1 MKGIKSLPNEKK
13 LKAKKEKI
21 FSLRKKLLIIFT
33 VIIFSL
39 VNLVSFIIG
48 YQTKKANVNNFRE
61 SSLRDMKLFDRNI
74 ELFFD
79 TASNV
84 LNMLSEHEYCKEAY
98 GNLNS
103 YINTTQKTK
112 VSSTLKTQ
120 QEIRLRNLFKE
131 VTASFPDYVEV
142 YMGTTQGDFT
152 TNFDG
157 ELPAGFDPRKRDWYI
172 MANNNRGKEIM
183 TNAYLSTVG
192 ENTIALSRN
201 VVSPQGKYIGNI
213 SIDISLKRLTDI
225 ISKFRVGRT
234 GHLMLI
240 QSDGTILADPTNENF
255 IFKKMN
261 EVGIADFVELAKI
274 DSGFKVISIEKQKW
288 FAQVYTIQQMG
299 WKLIALF
306 ERSEVYE
313 DYYKFLRSIMIIG
326 LVLLAI
332 FLVVAFVFA
341 VRLTSPVKKLIGV
354 LQQVSTNADY
364 TGRLSLKGND
374 EFFLLSKY
382 FNETISK
389 IAMALKTISFQTG
402 EMNQVGQDLASNM
415 AETASSINQISSNIE
430 DIKKQAID
438 QSASVT
444 ETTSTMEEI
453 IHTINSLNDRIKIQT
468 ESIESSAVAVSEM
481 YKEVDSTKEIFA
493 ETRTLMDTIHQATVS
508 GKEGAITASG
518 IVSKI
523 AEKSSSLIEAA
534 KVIQNIASQ
543 TNLLAMNAAIEAAHA
558 GESGKGFAVVAGE
571 IRKLSEE
578 SSVQG
583 KQITDVINETLK
595 IIDEISVASEN
606 IKTSFDKVSQF
617 VDEAKEKEEE
627 LNAVLV
633 RQVESSKN
641 LFSEIKAIGGIS
653 TEVRN
658 GSEEMLSGG
667 KEIAV
672 EMHRLDALTRTVAD
686 CIEEIS
692 SGTVQISKAIL
703 EVNQIS
709 LKNKTSISTL
719 AAEVAKFKVE

>member
-1 MKGIKSLPNEKK
+1 
-13 LKAKKEKI
+13 
-21 FSLRKKLLIIFT
+21 
-33 VIIFSL
+33 
-39 VNLVSFIIG
+39 
-48 YQTKKANVNNFRE
+48 
-61 SSLRDMKLFDRNI
+61 
-74 ELFFD
+74 
-79 TASNV
+79 
-84 LNMLSEHEYCKEAY
+84 
-98 GNLNS
+98 
-103 YINTTQKTK
+103 
-112 VSSTLKTQ
+112 
-120 QEIRLRNLFKE
+120 
-131 VTASFPDYVEV
+131 
-142 YMGTTQGDFT
+142 
-152 TNFDG
+152 
-157 ELPAGFDPRKRDWYI
+157 
-172 MANNNRGKEIM
+172 
-183 TNAYLSTVG
+183 
-192 ENTIALSRN
+192 
-201 VVSPQGKYIGNI
+201 
-213 SIDISLKRLTDI
+213 
-225 ISKFRVGRT
+225 
-234 GHLMLI
+234 
-240 QSDGTILADPTNENF
+240 
-255 IFKKMN
+255 
-261 EVGIADFVELAKI
+261 
-274 DSGFKVISIEKQKW
+274 
-288 FAQVYTIQQMG
+288 
-299 WKLIALF
+299 
-306 ERSEVYE
+306 
-313 DYYKFLRSIMIIG
+313 
-326 LVLLAI
+326 
-332 FLVVAFVFA
+332 
-341 VRLTSPVKKLIGV
+341 
-354 LQQVSTNADY
+354 
-364 TGRLSLKGND
+364 
-374 EFFLLSKY
+374 KY